1 MAQLRVWLILLLVST
16 CVSAQEWEQV
26 RGDNIPN
33 GTYRAFVQTPLGRW
47 LAAGDDGALMY
58 SDDQGTTWQ
67 YQVMRDL
74 QNRTIRAPITDM
86 VVHNG
91 QIVATSV
98 DYTTEP
104 NRFGLPFTGRTRILY
119 SNDNGNRWTVENFPL
134 AEAISDNQRYPGI
147 FLPNLFV
154 TPGGELLAYGSASV
168 GTLKRSYFIGGGVF
182 RQTGGSWVQLFFGFG
197 ILDSM
202 AAGDGGRLV
211 ASGFQSVL
219 DSPDGLS
226 WNGYALRDA
235 NLRVDGQAL
244 PSATRRGLYG
254 TDIAFLNNQYVMQ
267 VAQLKPAP
275 NRPNLFTSRVEQ
287 AFSFTSPNPFDGGR
301 LWEGQTQG
309 RIYPEW
315 LDTGN
320 GLVVLSGGAFR
331 SGDGISWNE
340 VDNTVRVSTPSY
352 GSVGGQ
358 SLIAVGNSRNVWRSD
373 NNGQSWTQIL
383 DIPEVPTINAVFPI
397 GDLLFG
403 RTCSFVCEN
412 LWISYDFGRTWI
424 ESPSLNDI
432 QDNPFATII
441 DAGDQ
446 LIASGNFARSLD
458 DGLTWEL
465 MDVPFNASTILVEGR
480 NGRLVS
486 AAGTGFLQY
495 AAFFSDDGGDTWQQ
509 RSTDFLVSGKDVIH
523 AGGGR
528 ILVIQNGFASFEP
541 RLIVSQDNGETWSE
555 ENPFQG
561 VEGLNTVSGGDD
573 TVINLLN
580 IHRLASGRLIIL
592 GGDGEIL
599 TSDNRGDS
607 WTVRMHR
614 NLDRQPGDPNLD
626 WTVYDVAESN
636 GLVIVPARRDGV
648 GEEPDT
654 IYFTFVS
661 EDDGTT
667 WREVGVPDAFNIQMV
682 KALDDGRILMSGSNG
697 QVFLADLA
705 PTSSGEPEVET
716 VRESETLSLEVPRPP
731 LDGEITLSY
740 VLRTD
745 AAEADVDFLDDEGDL
760 VWAENDT
767 ASKFV
772 SLVTLDDAEA
782 EGDET
787 LLIDFTTQG
796 DVSLSYSVVVT
807 ITDDDGGTA
816 AGIEVI
822 DGDRVETNEAGA
834 SDTFRVALTTQP
846 SSDVTISLALDSSTA
861 AKRRLAKGDGAEIVA
876 TPLELTFTAQNWNE
890 PQTITVT
897 GQDDTVWDRDTS
909 TRILLS
915 PQSADTGFDE
925 LLPVPVYVT
934 NVDNETNAILVDDFE
949 GK

>member
-1 MAQLRVWLILLLVST
+1 MTLRQLGMILLLAST
-16 CVSAQEWEQV
+16 CLSAQEWEQV

-33 GTYRAFVQTPLGRW
+33 GTYRAFVKTPLGRW

-74 QNRTIRAPITDM
+74 QNRTIRASVTDM

-98 DYTTEP
+98 DYTSKP
-104 NRFGLPFTGRTRILY
+104 NRFGLPFTGRTRLLY
-119 SNDNGNRWTVENFPL
+119 SNDNGNRWRVEEFPL
-134 AEAISDNQRYPGI
+134 AEAISSNQRYPGI
-147 FLPNLFV
+147 YLPNLFV
-154 TPGGELLAYGSASV
+154 TPGGQLLAYGSASV
-168 GTLKRSYFIGGGVF
+168 GTLKRSYFIGGGIF
-182 RQTGGSWVQLFFGFG
+182 RETGGSWDQLFFGFG

-226 WNGYALRDA
+226 WNGYTLREA

-244 PSATRRGLYG
+244 PFEARRGLYG
-254 TDIAFLNNQYVMQ
+254 ADIAFLDNQYVMQ

-275 NRPNLFTSRVEQ
+275 NRPNLFTSKLEEVY
-287 AFSFTSPNPFDGGR
+287 SFTSPNPFDGGR

-309 RIYPEW
+309 RLYPEW
-315 LDTGN
+315 LNTGS
-320 GLVVLSGGAFR
+320 GVVSMSGSAFR
-331 SGDGISWNE
+331 SGDGISWSE
-340 VDNTVRVSTPSY
+340 VDDTVNVFTPSY
-352 GSVGGQ
+352 GSVGAQ
-358 SLIAVGNSRNVWRSD
+358 TLIAVGNSRNVWRSD

-383 DIPEVPTINAVFPI
+383 EIPEVPSINAVFPV
-397 GDLLFG
+397 GDVLFG
-403 RTCSFVCEN
+403 RTCNFVCEN

-424 ESPSLNDI
+424 ESPSLNEI
-432 QDNPFATII
+432 QDLAFSTII

-446 LIASGNFARSLD
+446 LIASGNFARSVD
-458 DGLTWEL
+458 GGLTWEL
-465 MDVPFNASTILVEGR
+465 MDTPFNRSTILVEAR
-480 NGRLVS
+480 DGRLVT
-486 AAGTGFLQY
+486 AAGTGPFQY

-509 RSTDFLVSGKDVIH
+509 RETDFLVSGKDAVY
-523 AGGGR
+523 GDGGR
-528 ILVIQNGFASFEP
+528 VLVIRNGFASFDP
-541 RLIVSQDNGETWSE
+541 RLLISRDNGETWSE

-573 TVINLLN
+573 VVIDLLN

-592 GGDGEIL
+592 GRDGEIL

-607 WTVRMHR
+607 WTVRMNR
-614 NLDRQPGDPNLD
+614 DLDREPGEPNLD
-626 WTVYDVAESN
+626 WTVYDVAESH

-648 GEEPDT
+648 GDEPDS

-667 WREVGVPDAFNIQMV
+667 WREVSVPNALNIQMAQ
-682 KALDDGRILMSGSNG
+682 ALEDGRILMSGSNG

-705 PTSSGEPEVET
+705 PTSNGEPELEA
-716 VRESETLSLEVPRPP
+716 VRESESLSLEVPRPP
-731 LDGEITLSY
+731 LDGEITLNY

-745 AAEADVDFLDDEGDL
+745 AAEADVDFVDDEGEL
-760 VWAENDT
+760 VWTANDSS
-767 ASKFV
+767 SKFV
-772 SLVTLDDAEA
+772 NVVTIDDDDVE
-782 EGDET
+782 EDET
-787 LLIDFTTQG
+787 LLIDFTTQD
-796 DVSLSYSVVVT
+796 DVSLSYSTVVT
-807 ITDDDGGTA
+807 ITDDDGGTV

-822 DGDRVETNEAGA
+822 DGDRVETSEAGG

-846 SSDVTISLALDSSTA
+846 SSEVTISLALDSSAA
-861 AKRRLAKGDGAEIVA
+861 AKRRLAKGDNAEVVA
-876 TPLELTFTAQNWNE
+876 SPLELTFTTQNWKD
-890 PQTITVT
+890 PQTVIVT
-897 GQDDTVWDRDTS
+897 GQDDNVWDRDTS

-915 PQSADTGFDE
+915 PQSADTSFDA
-925 LLPVPVYVT
+925 LLPVPLYII
-934 NVDNETNAILVDDFE
+934 NVDDETNAILIDDFE
-949 GK
+949 AK